1 MNLLRSAVF
10 NIAVFGGTF
19 VLYIAYAPTLLLPA
33 AVTQRCVQWWF
44 DRVFRLQRAIL
55 GLDFEFRGLRNLPR
69 GAFIIASAHQS
80 AWETIGFF
88 AIADNPVYVLKVELT
103 RLPLFRY
110 YMRAFD
116 MIAIDRSG
124 SAASA
129 RRMLK
134 DAAAVL
140 ESGRPVVIFPGG
152 TRSAPGADFEIRPG
166 VGALYRHC
174 GVPVVPVSLNT
185 GLYWSRRAFTKK
197 PGTMIIEFGP
207 AIEPGLDRK
216 RFEALLAERIR
227 DGNRRLLACAA

>member
-10 NIAVFGGTF
+10 NFVVFGSTA
-19 VLYIAYAPTLLLPA
+19 VLYVAYAPTLLLPS
-33 AVTQRCVQWWF
+33 AVTRRCVTWWF

-55 GLDFEFRGLRNLPR
+55 GLDFEFRGLGKIPD

-88 AIADNPVYVLKVELT
+88 AVADSPVYVLKEELT
-103 RLPLFRY
+103 RLPLFRA

-129 RRMLK
+129 RRMLD

-140 ESGRPVVIFPGG
+140 ASGRPVVIFPGG
-152 TRSAPGADFEIRPG
+152 TRSEPGADFEIRPG
-166 VGALYRHC
+166 VGALYRRC

-185 GLYWSRRAFTKK
+185 GLYWRRRTFTKK
-197 PGTMIIEFGP
+197 PGTMIVEFGSP
-207 AIEPGLDRK
+207 IEPGLDRR
-216 RFEALLAERIR
+216 RFETLLAERIK
-227 DGNRRLLACAA
+227 DGNLRLLDRPA

>member
-10 NIAVFGGTF
+10 NIVVFGVTG
-19 VLYIAYAPTLLLPA
+19 VLYVAYAPTLLLPS
-33 AVTQRCVQWWF
+33 AVTRRCVEWWF
-44 DRVFRLQRAIL
+44 DRIFRLQRAIL
-55 GLDFEFRGLRNLPR
+55 GLDFEFRGLGNIPD

-88 AIADNPVYVLKVELT
+88 AITDNPVYVLKMELT
-103 RLPLFRY
+103 RLPLFRH
-110 YMRAFD
+110 YMRAFG

-140 ESGRPVVIFPGG
+140 ASGRPVVIFPGG

-185 GLYWSRRAFTKK
+185 GLYWRRRAFTKK

-207 AIEPGLDRK
+207 PIEPGLDRK
-216 RFEALLAERIR
+216 RFEALLAERIKA
-227 DGNRRLLACAA
+227 GNRHLLSCPA